1 MAKQVNRSEPWL
13 RWIAPEEFADAELFR
28 IVTFF
33 VFHSPCPNI
42 SSMGKSL
49 SEYGWNAP
57 WKKPY
62 YLNKQLR
69 RAASNYNILYSAT
82 SCDTL
87 EAALVKAN
95 LDVGI
100 PSDLTTER
108 IAIVDSKK
116 NQFQSVFCHI
126 RNALAHCRINM
137 VEVNGECVFVMEDT
151 KKSGERLNVSARM
164 IIRKSTLL
172 NWINIIEGGENEY

>member
-95 LDVGI
+95 LDVGF

-116 NQFQSVFCHI
+116 NQFQRVFCHI